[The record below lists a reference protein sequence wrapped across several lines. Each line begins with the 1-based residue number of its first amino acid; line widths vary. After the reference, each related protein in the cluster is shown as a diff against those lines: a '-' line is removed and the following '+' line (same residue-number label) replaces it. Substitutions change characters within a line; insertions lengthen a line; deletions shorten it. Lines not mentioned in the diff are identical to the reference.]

1 MNRLYQYTDQVLNG
15 KIVTGELMQLAV
27 KRFIADR
34 DRSWDFVFDEKKAG
48 KAIRFFENLNHWKG
62 EWAGTKIRLEP
73 HQCFYIG
80 QLFGWVNKD
89 TGLRR
94 FRTSFKEVARKNA
107 KALSIE
113 TPILTPSG
121 FKKMG
126 EIQVGDI
133 VYDENGKQCNVILA
147 TDTMYGHDCY
157 KVLFNDGTEI
167 ICDADHL
174 WTVVRKEH
182 SRYSRVTIDT
192 KSLHKDLFNKDG
204 ERINKIPVCKP
215 VQNEKKELP
224 IDPYVLGVWLGD
236 GVSANGCVVCQDSDD
251 EVIREIERRGYVSHK
266 KTHKDRTP
274 VYRIGV
280 SVMGDHRQTPKGK
293 SLQRELKDIG
303 LLNNK
308 YIPELYFNSSI
319 EQRTELLWGLMD
331 TDGTISKAGQCSYS
345 ASKERLSLDV
355 SRLIVSLGFKCTTEK
370 QYTSL
375 NGKLFPSYRIT
386 FFAYS
391 NRPVFHLQ
399 RKIDRQK
406 LKPIRPTRNA
416 WRHIVNID
424 LCYSVPVKCIKVDSE
439 SHLYLAS
446 ESLIPTHNTTE
457 CAGKSIY
464 HLVYDN
470 EPGAQVY
477 FTATKEDQARIGF
490 KDCQEIIKATP
501 GLRSMMKTMTK
512 SVIYESNFI
521 KPLGSDSNT
530 QDGFDPS
537 WGVIDEY
544 HAHKTDEMLN
554 VLESGMGARRQP
566 MIDVITTAGF
576 HKDYPCYAALR
587 KTGIEILKGIKQD
600 ESYLVMIYELDE
612 KDDWH
617 DQTTWIKSNPNLN
630 VSVKLEYLQNRFLK
644 AMNEG
649 GTKEV
654 DFRTKNLNQWTDS
667 AETWIEDAVFMNCSD
682 PLPDLSGRECY
693 LGQDLASTEDMNSH
707 ALFFPGDP
715 CYAILRYYV
724 PRETMKKRVKDGAD
738 HLRWEQQGWLNVTP
752 GNVTDYDFLIADAI
766 ALKDKYKIKKLG
778 YDPWN
783 AKQTAVKL
791 QDLGFVV
798 EEVRQGVGSM
808 GEATKKLET
817 LIRDKRLI
825 HGGNPILRWNNS
837 NIVIIKDS
845 NGNIKMDKGHST
857 GKIDGMVALTNAIVV
872 WLRDNEKVIQPNIRL
887 L

>member
-94 FRTSFKEVARKNA
+94 FRTSFKEVSRKNA
-107 KALSIE
+107 K
-113 TPILTPSG
+113 
-121 FKKMG
+121 
-126 EIQVGDI
+126 
-133 VYDENGKQCNVILA
+133 
-147 TDTMYGHDCY
+147 
-157 KVLFNDGTEI
+157 
-167 ICDADHL
+167 
-174 WTVVRKEH
+174 
-182 SRYSRVTIDT
+182 
-192 KSLHKDLFNKDG
+192 
-204 ERINKIPVCKP
+204 
-215 VQNEKKELP
+215 
-224 IDPYVLGVWLGD
+224 
-236 GVSANGCVVCQDSDD
+236 
-251 EVIREIERRGYVSHK
+251 
-266 KTHKDRTP
+266 
-274 VYRIGV
+274 
-280 SVMGDHRQTPKGK
+280 
-293 SLQRELKDIG
+293 
-303 LLNNK
+303 
-308 YIPELYFNSSI
+308 
-319 EQRTELLWGLMD
+319 
-331 TDGTISKAGQCSYS
+331 
-345 ASKERLSLDV
+345 
-355 SRLIVSLGFKCTTEK
+355 
-370 QYTSL
+370 
-375 NGKLFPSYRIT
+375 
-386 FFAYS
+386 
-391 NRPVFHLQ
+391 
-399 RKIDRQK
+399 
-406 LKPIRPTRNA
+406 
-416 WRHIVNID
+416 
-424 LCYSVPVKCIKVDSE
+424 
-439 SHLYLAS
+439 
-446 ESLIPTHNTTE
+446 TTE

-600 ESYLVMIYELDE
+600 ESYLVIIYELDE

-667 AETWIEDAVFMNCSD
+667 AETWIEDAVFMNCAD
-682 PLPDLSGRECY
+682 PLPDLTGRECY

-845 NGNIKMDKGHST
+845 NGNIKMDKGHSS